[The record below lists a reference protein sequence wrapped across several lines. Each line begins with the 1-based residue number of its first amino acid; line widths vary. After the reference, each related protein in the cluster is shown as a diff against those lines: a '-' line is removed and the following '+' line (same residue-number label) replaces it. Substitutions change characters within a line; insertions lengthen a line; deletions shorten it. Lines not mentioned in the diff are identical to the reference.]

1 MSDFLNSL
9 GIATFTPNMLKLP
22 FVKSFVDGGIYIAHP
37 SEPPLFSR
45 HEGKLNRI
53 WIDWFCFVLQNGAE
67 RGDNFNFRVH
77 SCDPEHEEMAQKIA
91 QKLAEA
97 ILMDLE
103 KPGIVLPP
111 EPPRLHTS
119 NGWYVS
125 HAWVLDI
132 ARRDHM
138 PIHEAVAL
146 GCSFKPT

>member
-1 MSDFLNSL
+1 
-9 GIATFTPNMLKLP
+9 
-22 FVKSFVDGGIYIAHP
+22 
-37 SEPPLFSR
+37 
-45 HEGKLNRI
+45 
-53 WIDWFCFVLQNGAE
+53 
-67 RGDNFNFRVH
+67 
-77 SCDPEHEEMAQKIA
+77 MAQR
-91 QKLAEA
+91 LGEA
-97 ILMDLE
+97 ILMDFNRTD
-103 KPGIVLPP
+103 IVLSP

>member
-9 GIATFTPNMLKLP
+9 GVATLTPNMLKLP
-22 FVKSFVDGGIYIAHP
+22 FVKSFVDGGIYIPHP

-45 HEGKLNRI
+45 YEGKFNRI

-67 RGDNFNFRVH
+67 RGDSFNYTVH
-77 SCDPEHEEMAQKIA
+77 ECDPGRFEEIQTIA
-91 QKLAEA
+91 QKLGEA
-97 ILMDLE
+97 ILMDFNRTD
-103 KPGIVLPP
+103 IVLPP
-111 EPPRLHTS
+111 EPPKLRTS
-119 NGWYVS
+119 NGWYIS